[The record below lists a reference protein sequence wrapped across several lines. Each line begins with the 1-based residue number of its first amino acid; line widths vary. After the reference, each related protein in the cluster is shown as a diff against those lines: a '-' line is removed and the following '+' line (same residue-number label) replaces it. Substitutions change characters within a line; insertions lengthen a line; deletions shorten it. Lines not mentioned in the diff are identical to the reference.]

1 MPFDL
6 CETHTN
12 LYKPEINLSAKFKTN
27 FAKYQIQLHFL
38 NTFRDEHS
46 EEWTGVIFS
55 LCIDLIYF
63 VKRINSIL
71 HSISW
76 EVDSYSA
83 AQEFPVFQ
91 LEAHHSAHNSLPVD
105 HILRQMNLV
114 HTSITS
120 FLKIHFKAIF
130 RSAPVS
136 QSGLFFWRFPAKTGW
151 EFVTFPV
158 HATCPMP
165 MRYPCCDTLILICK
179 QQNCGDQ
186 VYKNFPPFC

>member
-1 MPFDL
+1 VGWSILLSVGELESVLGWKQRRVVILIYMLFDVSLPFVYEMPFDL

-71 HSISW
+71 HSIS
-76 EVDSYSA
+76 
-83 AQEFPVFQ
+83 
-91 LEAHHSAHNSLPVD
+91 
-105 HILRQMNLV
+105 
-114 HTSITS
+114 
-120 FLKIHFKAIF
+120 
-130 RSAPVS
+130 
-136 QSGLFFWRFPAKTGW
+136 
-151 EFVTFPV
+151 
-158 HATCPMP
+158 
-165 MRYPCCDTLILICK
+165 
-179 QQNCGDQ
+179 
-186 VYKNFPPFC
+186 